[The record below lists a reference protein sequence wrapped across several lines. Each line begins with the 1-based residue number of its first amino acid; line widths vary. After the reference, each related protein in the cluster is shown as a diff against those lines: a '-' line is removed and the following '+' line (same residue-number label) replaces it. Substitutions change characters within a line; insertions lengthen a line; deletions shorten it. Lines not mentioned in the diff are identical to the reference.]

1 MGMHHQKMIVLGLV
15 AIGKKYGFEIEE
27 FIARTDMTRWAEIGT
42 STIYKVLKD
51 LEQDGALRGKKVAGD
66 KGPARTEYALTAHGR
81 RQLNTFILDAL
92 KSDRTARLDRLS
104 GLFFAPLLP
113 KPEGAAA
120 LERTVSQLSHAC
132 DALQDQLSSNK
143 GDVVAEAIIQFYIDL
158 LDAEIRAIEKVH
170 RIFK

>member
-1 MGMHHQKMIVLGLV
+1 
-15 AIGKKYGFEIEE
+15 
-27 FIARTDMTRWAEIGT
+27 MTRWAEIGT

>member
-1 MGMHHQKMIVLGLV
+1 MAMHHQKMIVLGLV

-42 STIYKVLKD
+42 STIYKILKD
-51 LEQDGALRGKKVAGD
+51 LEQDGAIRGKRIAGE
-66 KGPARTEYALTAHGR
+66 KGPARTEYALTAQGR
-81 RQLNTFILDAL
+81 RQLNTFILEAL

-113 KPEGAAA
+113 KSEGAAA
-120 LERTVSQLSHAC
+120 LERAVNQLSHAG

-143 GDVVAEAIIQFYIDL
+143 GDIIAEAIIQFYVDL
-158 LDAEIRAIEKVH
+158 LDAEIRAIEKV
-170 RIFK
+170 RNIFR